1 MSNSSAK
8 IPALGLGTF
17 RLQDQQALDAV
28 SNGIELGYRH
38 IDTAQIYKNEA
49 DVGRA
54 IAASKVPPSE
64 LFVTTKIWTENL
76 AKGKLI
82 PSLKESLHKLQL
94 ERVNLTLIHW
104 PSPNDEIPVAVYL
117 EQLLEAKKQGLTELI
132 GVSNFTIK
140 HTQEAIAAIGAEHI
154 ATNQIEI
161 HPFLQ
166 NRKLVE
172 FLQQQGIHITAYMP
186 LAYGKVIQEPVIQ
199 KIAAAHN
206 ATAAQIALAWSLQQ
220 GFVVIPSS
228 TKRENLQSNLAAE
241 KITLSDAEMSAIA
254 GLDNGERIANPGFA
268 PKWD

>member
-1 MSNSSAK
+1 MSNSIST

-17 RLQDQQALDAV
+17 RLKGQQAFDAV
-28 SNGIELGYRH
+28 FNGIELGYRH
-38 IDTAQIYKNEA
+38 IDTAQIYQNEA

-54 IAASKVPPSE
+54 IAASKISPDE
-64 LFVTTKIWTENL
+64 LFVTTKIWTDQF
-76 AKGKLI
+76 AQGKLI

-94 ERVNLTLIHW
+94 DKVNLTLIHW
-104 PSPNDEIPVAVYL
+104 PSPSDEIPVAVYM
-117 EQLLEAKKQGLTELI
+117 EQLLEAKQLGLTEHI
-132 GVSNFTIK
+132 GISNFTIK
-140 HTQEAIAAIGAEHI
+140 HTQYAIAAIGAEHI

-166 NRKLVE
+166 NHKLVE

-186 LAYGKVIQEPVIQ
+186 LAYGKVMQEPIIQ

-220 GFVVIPSS
+220 GFAVIPSS
-228 TKRENLQSNLAAE
+228 TKRENLQSNLLAAN
-241 KITLSDAEMSAIA
+241 IRLSDEEMHAIA
-254 GLDNGERIANPGFA
+254 QLDTGARIANPGFA

>member
-1 MSNSSAK
+1 MNNSKSI

-17 RLQDQQALDAV
+17 RLKEQQAFDAV
-28 SNGIELGYRH
+28 FNGIELGYRH
-38 IDTAQIYKNEA
+38 IDTAQIYDNEA
-49 DVGRA
+49 DVGLA
-54 IAASKVPPSE
+54 IAASKISASE

-76 AKGKLI
+76 AAGKLI

-94 ERVNLTLIHW
+94 EKVNLTLIHW
-104 PSPNDEIPVAVYL
+104 PSPSDEIPVAVYM
-117 EQLLEAKKQGLTELI
+117 EQLLEAKQLGLTEHI
-132 GVSNFTIK
+132 GISNFTIK

-166 NRKLVE
+166 NRNLVE

-199 KIAAAHN
+199 KIAETHN

-220 GFVVIPSS
+220 GYAVIPSS
-228 TKRENLQSNLAAE
+228 TKRENLQSNLLAAN
-241 KITLSDAEMSAIA
+241 IRLSDEEMNAIA
-254 GLDNGERIANPGFA
+254 GLDSGERIANPGFA
-268 PKWD
+268 PEWD

>member
-1 MSNSSAK
+1 MNTSTAK

-17 RLQDQQALDAV
+17 RLQDQQAFDAV
-28 SNGIELGYRH
+28 YNGIELGYRH

-54 IAASKVPPSE
+54 IAASKVSPKE
-64 LFVTTKIWTENL
+64 LFVTTKIWTDSFAE
-76 AKGKLI
+76 GKLI

-94 ERVNLTLIHW
+94 EKVNLTLIHW
-104 PSPNDEIPVAVYL
+104 PAPNDEIPVAIYM

-140 HTQEAIAAIGAEHI
+140 HLQQAIDTVGADQI
-154 ATNQIEI
+154 ATNQVEV

-166 NRKLVE
+166 NRTLIE
-172 FLQQQGIHITAYMP
+172 FAQQQGIHITAYMP
-186 LAYGKVIQEPVIQ
+186 LAYGKVMQEPVIR

-220 GFVVIPSS
+220 GFAVIPSS
-228 TKRENLQSNLAAE
+228 TKRENLQSNLAAA

>member
-1 MSNSSAK
+1 MSHSISK

-17 RLQDQQALDAV
+17 RLQDQQAFDAV
-28 SNGIELGYRH
+28 HNGIELGYRH
-38 IDTAQIYKNEA
+38 IDTAQIYNNEA

-54 IAASKVPPSE
+54 IAASEIPASE

-94 ERVNLTLIHW
+94 NKVNLTLIHW
-104 PSPNDEIPVAVYL
+104 PSPNDEIPVAAYM
-117 EQLLEAKKQGLTELI
+117 EQLLEAKREGLTDLI

-140 HTQEAIAAIGAEHI
+140 HLQQAIAAVGASEI
-154 ATNQIEI
+154 ATNQVEI

-172 FLQQQGIHITAYMP
+172 FAQQQGIHITAYMP
-186 LAYGKVIQEPVIQ
+186 LAYGKVMQEPAIQE
-199 KIAAAHN
+199 IAQTHN

-220 GFVVIPSS
+220 GFAVIPSS
-228 TKRENLQSNLAAE
+228 TKRENLQSNLRAA
-241 KITLSDAEMSAIA
+241 KITLSDDEMNAITQ
-254 GLDNGERIANPGFA
+254 LDNGERIANPGFA
-268 PKWD
+268 PAWD

>member
-1 MSNSSAK
+1 MSNSSTK

-17 RLQDQQALDAV
+17 RLQDQQAFDAV
-28 SNGIELGYRH
+28 RNGIELGYRH

-54 IAASKVPPSE
+54 IAASKISPSE
-64 LFVTTKIWTENL
+64 LFVTTKIWTDSFAE
-76 AKGKLI
+76 GKLI
-82 PSLKESLHKLQL
+82 PSVKESLHKLQL

-140 HTQEAIAAIGAEHI
+140 HTQEAVAAIGAEHI

-166 NRKLVE
+166 NRRLVE

-220 GFVVIPSS
+220 GFAVIPSS

-241 KITLSDAEMSAIA
+241 KIILSDAEMSAIA

>member
-1 MSNSSAK
+1 MSNSITH

-17 RLQDQQALDAV
+17 RLKEQQAFDAAF
-28 SNGIELGYRH
+28 NGIELGYRH
-38 IDTAQIYKNEA
+38 IDTAQIYDNEA

-54 IAASKVPPSE
+54 IAASKVSPND
-64 LFVTTKIWTENL
+64 LFVTTKIWTDNF

-94 ERVNLTLIHW
+94 EKVNLTLIHW
-104 PSPNDEIPVAVYL
+104 PSPNDDIPVAVYL
-117 EQLLEAKKQGLTELI
+117 EQLLEAKNQGLTELI
-132 GVSNFTIK
+132 GISNFTIK
-140 HTQEAIAAIGAEHI
+140 HTQEAIAAIGTEHI

-186 LAYGKVIQEPVIQ
+186 LAYGKVMQEPVIQ
-199 KIAAAHN
+199 KVAAAHN

-220 GFVVIPSS
+220 GFAVIPSS
-228 TKRENLQSNLAAE
+228 TKRENLQSNLLAAN
-241 KITLSDAEMSAIA
+241 IRLTDDEMKAIA
-254 GLDNGERIANPGFA
+254 ELDSGERIANPGFA
-268 PKWD
+268 PEWD